1 MVSSTQA
8 DSRKVTVSGEKES
21 SSYLDESFT
30 VTKLKE
36 KSDRRPRFHAF
47 GLLLGNRHVEVKGEV
62 RGIRAK
68 GLKGKRCFRS

>member
-47 GLLLGNRHVEVKGEV
+47 GLLLGNHHVEVKGEV
-62 RGIRAK
+62 RG
-68 GLKGKRCFRS
+68 RCGHSREGWLMG